1 MVTKQPAKEQPS
13 EGQETNARKE
23 QRGIQSMEVGG
34 RFLQYLADAGEPVT
48 LAELSARSGIPTNQ
62 VFTYMVSLL
71 RTGLVKRDPVTSRF
85 EPGPLSLR
93 LGLHALRMVPDVR
106 NAMQP
111 SSDLAT
117 RVGQSVLLAAWG
129 DRGPTILQSIEP
141 AASLHAGVHVGTVM
155 SLVHSTTGRVFAA
168 YKKTPNLKE
177 LVKADIGAQTPEG
190 ERLTLEQFDGIL
202 ADIRK
207 RGLARGEGMPIP
219 GINSISAPVFD
230 GTGEIVLVLTL
241 FGVAGAFD
249 VAWKGELAT
258 NLLETTKL
266 LTEQNAG
273 RVASAG

>member
-1 MVTKQPAKEQPS
+1 MVTKQRTKENPES
-13 EGQETNARKE
+13 HDSSVRKE

-93 LGLHALRMVPDVR
+93 MGLHALRMVPAVR

-111 SSDLAT
+111 SIDLAT
-117 RVGQSVLLAAWG
+117 KVEQSVLLAAWG
-129 DRGPTILQSIEP
+129 DRGPTVLQSIEP
-141 AASLHAGVHVGTVM
+141 AASLHAGIHVGTVM
-155 SLVHSTTGRVFAA
+155 SLAHSTTGRVFAA
-168 YKKTPNLKE
+168 FKE
-177 LVKADIGAQTPEG
+177 APQLDQLVKNDIGAQTPEG
-190 ERLTLEQFDGIL
+190 ELLSGTQFENIL

-230 GTGEIVLVLTL
+230 GSGEIVLVLTL
-241 FGVAGAFD
+241 FGVAGTFD
-249 VAWKGELAT
+249 VAWKGTLAT
-258 NLLETTKL
+258 SLLQTTRL
-266 LTEQNAG
+266 LTEQNASSNP
-273 RVASAG
+273 AIS